1 MMDKN
6 AVSRVPAVLAQADR
20 KLKIAVLFGGRSGE
34 HEVSLDSARSV
45 LAVLD
50 PQKYE
55 IFQVGI
61 THAGSWLTGPDA
73 LQALASGQ
81 TDNLLPCTIL
91 PDPSKTALFVIRSK
105 DQGQVQENSKFEY
118 EHSKYEYEKLTDLD
132 VVFPVLHGTYG
143 EDGTLQGLLEMADL
157 AYVGAG
163 VTGSSVGM
171 DKGIFK
177 DVMRAIR
184 IPTVESI
191 IVLRSEIEK
200 AIEQVIRQAEEVAA
214 YPLFIKP
221 ANLGSSVGIT
231 KCNSRA
237 DLGEALL
244 EAAAFDRRVLVERG
258 VDARE
263 IEVSVLGNDDPQ
275 ASVPGEVLPSREFYS
290 YESKYVDGT
299 SGLLIPAPLPPEV
312 AGKIRRM
319 AVDAYKA
326 IDCAGMA
333 RVDFFVEK
341 KSGAIYLNELNT
353 IPGFTSI
360 SMYPKL
366 WEASGLPYAS
376 LVDRLV
382 DLALERKADR
392 SRTERKFRR
401 TS

>member
-1 MMDKN
+1 MTNKN
-6 AVSRVPAVLAQADR
+6 AAPRR
-20 KLKIAVLFGGRSGE
+20 KVKIAVLFGGRSGE

-45 LAVLD
+45 LGVLD
-50 PQKYE
+50 PQEYE

-61 THAGSWLTGPDA
+61 SHAGVWLTGPDA
-73 LQALASGQ
+73 HQAMANGD
-81 TDNLLPCTIL
+81 TGDLLPCTIL
-91 PDPSKTALFVIRSK
+91 PDPSSPGLYVFRSAESPQAL
-105 DQGQVQENSKFEY
+105 
-118 EHSKYEYEKLTDLD
+118 EKLTELD
-132 VVFPVLHGTYG
+132 VVFPILHGTYG

-171 DKGIFK
+171 DKGVFK
-177 DVMRAIR
+177 EVMRAIG

-191 IVLRSEIEK
+191 VVLRSEIERD
-200 AIEQVIRQAEEVAA
+200 IQEVIRRAEAVAP

-221 ANLGSSVGIT
+221 VNLGSSVGIT
-231 KCNSRA
+231 KCNRHA

-244 EAAAFDRRVLVERG
+244 EAAAYDRRVMVERG
-258 VDARE
+258 VDGRE

-290 YESKYVDGT
+290 YESKYIDGT
-299 SGLLIPAPLPPEV
+299 SGLLIPAPLPAAV
-312 AGKIRRM
+312 TDQIRTM
-319 AVDAYKA
+319 AVRAFKA

-333 RVDFFVEK
+333 RVDFFIEK
-341 KSGAIYLNELNT
+341 SNFAIYLNELNT

-366 WEASGLPYAS
+366 WEASRLPYAN

-392 SRTERKFRR
+392 DRTVRRFRR
-401 TS
+401 NS